1 MQVSILSRRYS
12 SSRRPYATSL
22 DDADFVVEP
31 FDEAQQDFVLRFA
44 VGGDSI
50 PMAINHVGELLVGLQ
65 SLLLERR
72 APVLEKAPRPAF
84 VLVAPELAKGLIEQI
99 GGVETLVG
107 SQQSPQCLPA
117 LQGEV
122 LLARQQRVFLALD
135 EAALLP
141 RQTRILALSHL
152 IEGFAQVAN
161 DVELVEQ
168 DRGLRGV
175 GVGGVAKRL
184 PHGHHGEPDA
194 RALLFAKPLIAL
206 RHAG

>member
-1 MQVSILSRRYS
+1 MTVAWPTATTVTTAIQTTITNKRAAGSR
-12 SSRRPYATSL
+12 
-22 DDADFVVEP
+22 
-31 FDEAQQDFVLRFA
+31 
-44 VGGDSI
+44 
-50 PMAINHVGELLVGLQ
+50 
-65 SLLLERR
+65 
-72 APVLEKAPRPAF
+72 K
-84 VLVAPELAKGLIEQI
+84 I

-184 PHGHHGEPDA
+184 PHVHHGEPDA
-194 RALLFAKPLIAL
+194 PTL
-206 RHAG
+206 